1 MKFHG
6 NSNQNNKEHHL
17 YGVYDS
23 EENDVFKY
31 GISDKKIEEDGYSSR
46 MREQVD
52 YLNRAVG
59 WLRFFAKVLIQA
71 INGKEKAREIEDDHV
86 DDYREKHGRNPR
98 GNVLKTKKQREE
110 ENEQN

>member
-6 NSNQNNKEHHL
+6 NSKQNNKEHHL
-17 YGVYDS
+17 YGVFDS

-31 GISDKKIEEDGYSSR
+31 GINDKKIEEDGYSSR

-52 YLNRAVG
+52 YLNR
-59 WLRFFAKVLIQA
+59 WLVAFFAKVLIQA
-71 INGKEKAREIEDDHV
+71 ISGKEKAREIEDDHV
-86 DDYREKHGRNPR
+86 DDYREKNGRNPR

-110 ENEQN
+110 ENKQD

>member
-6 NSNQNNKEHHL
+6 NSKQNNKEHHL

-59 WLRFFAKVLIQA
+59 WLRFFQKFLFKLLV
-71 INGKEKAREIEDDHV
+71 EKKKHEKSKMTMSMIIE
-86 DDYREKHGRNPR
+86 KNMGGTP
-98 GNVLKTKKQREE
+98 EE
-110 ENEQN
+110 MC